1 MKQGD
6 GSIVP
11 KIEQGGQVK
20 KFIYVLGV
28 SLSFHK
34 WDDGTVPL
42 FQREDKVRRKARKLD
57 EILEIPVV
65 LSTNNPK
72 ITIVGFERVL
82 IENYRGI
89 LEYQDYFVRLNTYIG
104 IININGFNLNLEE
117 MTTDDLLVT
126 GKIDSIDFESTT
138 EEEVEEEK

>member
-1 MKQGD
+1 M
-6 GSIVP
+6 
-11 KIEQGGQVK
+11 
-20 KFIYVLGV
+20 
-28 SLSFHK
+28 
-34 WDDGTVPL
+34 
-42 FQREDKVRRKARKLD
+42 RRKARKLD
-57 EILEIPVV
+57 EILEIPVE

-104 IININGFNLNLEE
+104 IININGFNLNLGE

>member
-11 KIEQGGQVK
+11 EMEQGD
-20 KFIYVLGV
+20 
-28 SLSFHK
+28 S
-34 WDDGTVPL
+34 PL
-42 FQREDKVRRKARKLD
+42 ISEGGNMRRKARKLD
-57 EILEIPVV
+57 EILEIPVE

-72 ITIVGFERVL
+72 ITVVGFERVL
-82 IENYRGI
+82 IENYKGI

-126 GKIDSIDFESTT
+126 GKIDSIDFESI
-138 EEEVEEEK
+138 EEEE

>member
-1 MKQGD
+1 M
-6 GSIVP
+6 
-11 KIEQGGQVK
+11 
-20 KFIYVLGV
+20 
-28 SLSFHK
+28 
-34 WDDGTVPL
+34 
-42 FQREDKVRRKARKLD
+42 RRKARKLD
-57 EILEIPVV
+57 EILEIPIE

-82 IENYRGI
+82 IENYKGI

-126 GKIDSIDFESTT
+126 GKIDSIDFESI
-138 EEEVEEEK
+138 EEEENTKE

>member
-1 MKQGD
+1 M
-6 GSIVP
+6 I
-11 KIEQGGQVK
+11 
-20 KFIYVLGV
+20 
-28 SLSFHK
+28 
-34 WDDGTVPL
+34 
-42 FQREDKVRRKARKLD
+42 RKLN
-57 EILEIPVV
+57 EILEIPVE

-82 IENYRGI
+82 IENYKGI

-126 GKIDSIDFESTT
+126 GKIDSIDFESVT
-138 EEEVEEEK
+138 EEEE